1 MDRISGGVVF
11 CLGVCILWQ
20 GRHLSVGSLHGPGP
34 GFFPVLL
41 AAVLMILSLF
51 LILPKGKKEE
61 NSSFFSGSVKRVLM
75 MFVALLFYFA
85 LLEFLGFLIVSILF
99 MAFSFIAIAYYRWYS
114 ALLWAFVSIGL
125 TYLLFEVL
133 LKSNLPKGVFGF

>member
-1 MDRISGGVVF
+1 MDRISGLVVF

-20 GRHLSVGSLHGPGP
+20 GKHLSAGSLHGPGP
-34 GFFPVLL
+34 GFFPTLL

-51 LILPKGKKEE
+51 LILPKGKEE
-61 NSSFFSGSVKRVLM
+61 EDHPFFSGSVKRVLM
-75 MFVALLFYFA
+75 VFVALLVYFS
-85 LLEFLGFLIVSILF
+85 LLEFLGFVIVSFLF
-99 MAFSFIAIAYYRWYS
+99 MAFSFIAVARYRWYS